1 MTMNTL
7 KPGDRF
13 GSRTLVSPIESAS
26 GRKRWVV
33 RCDCGRVGSAREDG
47 LRRGFADRCL
57 DCARK
62 AQPRPQGRSYVA
74 GDRLGV
80 FEIVDPGDTTLK
92 LSQRVVGAVC
102 TVCRST
108 FTRAIRSLIAGA
120 TVEAYGCTMCSQVEA
135 RRIVLDVLSDGE
147 PRRTTELFRLSRGV
161 RQQRHFQRLLD
172 GLVEDGLVDKFH
184 HPDHGARKWVYRITS
199 PSEASTTGAA
209 TPAVR

>member
-1 MTMNTL
+1 MTTTM

-120 TVEAYGCTMCSQVEA
+120 TVEAA
-135 RRIVLDVLSDGE
+135 
-147 PRRTTELFRLSRGV
+147 
-161 RQQRHFQRLLD
+161 
-172 GLVEDGLVDKFH
+172 
-184 HPDHGARKWVYRITS
+184 
-199 PSEASTTGAA
+199 
-209 TPAVR
+209 